1 MVSNYCQVCDK
12 DINRKFKQKHI
23 KSKAHLNMYYNIIT
37 NKYNIGD
44 VYWSDIETI
53 IHEYIKDDSTKFC
66 SFTILFRC
74 KLNGEDISI
83 SDDGGEV
90 YAPLYRFDDSGW
102 VFYRY
107 CKSKKM
113 RDYIFHRAMLS
124 GIKLD
129 SSSIISNVTIT
140 FFSKYRTMTTK
151 HRFQQPRRVLEFK
164 LLKHIKNMS
173 NADKMF
179 KYSFLT
185 LRYELLFS

>member
-1 MVSNYCQVCDK
+1 
-12 DINRKFKQKHI
+12 
-23 KSKAHLNMYYNIIT
+23 MYYNIIT

-53 IHEYIKDDSTKFC
+53 IHEYIKDNSTKFC

-74 KLNGEDISI
+74 KLNGEDEII
-83 SDDGGEV
+83 SDDGGELYV
-90 YAPLYRFDDSGW
+90 PLYRFDDSGG

-113 RDYIFHRAMLS
+113 RDYIFHRAILS

-140 FFSKYRTMTTK
+140 FF
-151 HRFQQPRRVLEFK
+151 FK
-164 LLKHIKNMS
+164 ILDYDYK
-173 NADKMF
+173 
-179 KYSFLT
+179 T
-185 LRYELLFS
+185 

>member
-1 MVSNYCQVCDK
+1 MVSKYYCHVCDK
-12 DINRKFKQKHI
+12 YINQRFKTKHI
-23 KSKAHLNMYYNIIT
+23 YSKAHLIMYYNIIT

-53 IHEYIKDDSTKFC
+53 IHEYIKDNSTKFC

-90 YAPLYRFDDSGW
+90 YVPLYRFDDSGC

-107 CKSKKM
+107 FESKKM
-113 RDYIFHRAMLS
+113 RDSIFHRAMLS

-140 FFSKYRTMTTK
+140 FF
-151 HRFQQPRRVLEFK
+151 QNIGL
-164 LLKHIKNMS
+164 
-173 NADKMF
+173 
-179 KYSFLT
+179 
-185 LRYELLFS
+185 